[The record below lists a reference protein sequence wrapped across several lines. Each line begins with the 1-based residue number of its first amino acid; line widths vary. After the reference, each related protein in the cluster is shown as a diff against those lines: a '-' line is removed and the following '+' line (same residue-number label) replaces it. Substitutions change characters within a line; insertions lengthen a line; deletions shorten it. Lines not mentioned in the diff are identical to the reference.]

1 MENEEG
7 RKTVRVG
14 FPTNNAK
21 LAGWAYASLELPA
34 TEHEIRD
41 AMQRARSEPSIKQD
55 CEVVECSVFP
65 ALARNRLMP
74 TTIVELNFLAKRL
87 AGLNEEEEVVLRA
100 LTDKIVK
107 KAPEGDTISV
117 KDIINYTYN
126 LDKVPVVCYARTDE
140 DLGRFVIESEHFE
153 ELKNLS
159 NEMINLLDKTALGK
173 RFRESEGGVFEG
185 GMYVLTDEYTC
196 EEVYDGKRLPEDIK
210 LLFPFCLEV
219 AKPPKYDISEV
230 EDAGKWIRL
239 PVDKEEVNY
248 LAMKLGENRI
258 EDCVYLGFESS
269 IPQITEEQFGDMQK
283 FDTLNE
289 VARILEGL
297 NWQDE
302 AKLKAILEVEQPKRI
317 EDILQIARDL
327 GEYEMDGNILNSD
340 MYFQEYL
347 SRNLSPK
354 FDRRWLESVSAGYA
368 GKQLMER
375 VGARE
380 TRYGFLSVKGGR
392 LYPIVAKYDKRR
404 HLQEEFEV
412 VEVCDKVGLFTN
424 GRVEEKDLPE
434 GIYKYEL
441 REDDDG
447 EDFASL
453 EGGVSVN
460 FAGTILLKEELD
472 LGAEDCIK
480 FTDETSPN
488 FLGADTTLQEYL
500 DNTNEEIVR
509 GIEIGGME

>member
-1 MENEEG
+1 MK
-7 RKTVRVG
+7 KTIKVG

-21 LAGWAYASLELPA
+21 LEGWAYASLGFPA
-34 TEHEIRD
+34 TGHEIRD
-41 AMQRARSEPSIKQD
+41 AMQRARSEASMKQE
-55 CEVVECSVFP
+55 CEVVECNTFP
-65 ALARNRLMP
+65 ALAKNRLMP
-74 TTIVELNFLAKRL
+74 TTVLELNFLAKRL
-87 AGLNEEEEVVLRA
+87 AGLNEEEEIVLRA

-117 KDIINYTYN
+117 KDVINYTYN

-140 DLGRFVIESEHFE
+140 DLGQFVIESGHFE
-153 ELKNLS
+153 EIKSLS
-159 NEMINLLDKTALGK
+159 DEMIRLLDKTALGK
-173 RFRESEGGVFEG
+173 RFREGEGGVFEG
-185 GMYVLTDEYTC
+185 GMYVLTDEYTY

-210 LLFPFCLEV
+210 LLFPFLLEV
-219 AKPPKYDISEV
+219 AKTPKNDVSEV
-230 EDAGKWIRL
+230 EDAAKWIRL
-239 PVDKEEVNY
+239 PVDKEDVNY

-289 VARILEGL
+289 VARIVEGL

-302 AKLKAILEVEQPKRI
+302 AKFKAVLEVEQPKSI
-317 EDILQIARDL
+317 EDILQLAREI

-340 MYFQEYL
+340 VYFQEYL
-347 SRNLSPK
+347 CRNLSPK

-368 GKQLMER
+368 GEQLMER
-375 VGARE
+375 AGTRE
-380 TRYGFLSVKGGR
+380 TRYGFLSAKGGS
-392 LYPIVAKYDKRR
+392 LYPIIGRYDKRR

-424 GRVEEKDLPE
+424 GRVNAEELPD

-453 EGGVSVN
+453 ESRVSVN

-480 FTDETSPN
+480 FTDESAPN

-500 DNTNEEIVR
+500 DTANEEIVK
-509 GIEIGGME
+509 GIEMSQG